1 MPPGARFRARPG
13 LIAPPVIRVLFVRS
27 LFASPPTATS
37 SGPCPLRHVP
47 LIDEAV
53 QLLPQEFE
61 LRSSQASLI
70 QWCTR
75 RYPPARIFH
84 PMAPIAVAEGLATNR
99 ALLLRWQ

>member
-1 MPPGARFRARPG
+1 MPPVARLRARPG
-13 LIAPPVIRVLFVRS
+13 LIAQPAIHVLFVRF
-27 LFASPPTATS
+27 LFANPPISTS
-37 SGPCPLRHVP
+37 SDPWPLRHAP
-47 LIDEAV
+47 PIDEAV

-61 LRSSQASLI
+61 LRLSQASLI

-99 ALLLRWQ
+99 ALLLRWK